1 MITNVTTDTS
11 VLIKGLVPPR
21 RRAKDQLFS
30 EQLDLHLR
38 SVEILNKVERGDYS
52 NHVPLIALIE
62 VASVVS
68 RLTNEPK
75 SVSLALSYV
84 SENSKLYPDVY
95 LLERAIEIGKKTK
108 ASGFGVLFMACAEAN
123 GSILLTDDRKMYEKA
138 ALYGLEVNLLRA

>member
-1 MITNVTTDTS
+1 MTINVTTDTS

-21 RRAKDQLFS
+21 RRAKDQFLS
-30 EQLDLHLR
+30 EQLNLHRR
-38 SVEILNKVERGDYS
+38 SSEILKKVELGEYS
-52 NHVPLIALIE
+52 NHVPLVALIE

-95 LLERAIEIGKKTK
+95 LLERSIEIGKETK
-108 ASGFGVLFMACAEAN
+108 ASGFDVLFMACAEMN
-123 GSILLTDDRKMYEKA
+123 DSLLLTDDRKMYEKSA
-138 ALYGLEVNLLRA
+138 EYGLEVNFLRA